1 MGVRRSGLR
10 GAALAGVLAMS
21 SAALLP
27 ATSISARATSAPSED
42 TVNATSSEALAFSA
56 KPTKR
61 VRTAYGK
68 APVRTTPGRR
78 YVFTFT
84 AKAGDRVRVRDAG
97 DQVGSRTS
105 RFKGPRGTV
114 RTTGRDGFA
123 TIKRS
128 GTYSV
133 AFRATAKRTQLLKLK
148 IRSTSSAFDAPKR
161 RGVQYAVDVPV
172 KSGAVRVTSTAA
184 LSGFQSGGR
193 FQGAPDA
200 VNSLTAVL
208 GMPVKWSAAGAS
220 NQEQPVVR
228 ATTRTFLAP
237 EKATRVVV
245 DSLPAVRVSVDA
257 GAVTVPKGSAGVV
270 LDIPDTGT
278 SEFISVVGGQGGAFT
293 PDGRA
298 LAQGGEVVRT
308 SGGAA
313 KVIVLNSGS
322 RPARSLA
329 VVTTPV
335 HDAVAVPG
343 GASVRVPADAA
354 GRDVLVKVVAPASR
368 GKVGLDLTAAPTGAA
383 WTVSAA
389 NAVRVAYPTGC
400 NGCGEGDVIAQALGR
415 GLGLN
420 SPQGSL
426 AIQPQGGLIL
436 LSTGGV
442 VAQGDFE
449 LALTWAPLS

>member
-1 MGVRRSGLR
+1 MIRRNR
-10 GAALAGVLAMS
+10 ATGAHLAGLLVVSSLALVPSM
-21 SAALLP
+21 AAAAP
-27 ATSISARATSAPSED
+27 AQTHGAGNSVQIAAAP
-42 TVNATSSEALAFSA
+42 ASA
-56 KPTKR
+56 KPTAR

-78 YVFTFT
+78 YVFVFT

-97 DQVGSRTS
+97 DQVGWRSS

-114 RTTGRDGFA
+114 RTTGKDGFA

-133 AFRATAKRTQLLKLK
+133 AFRATTKRSQLLKLK
-148 IRSTSSAFDAPKR
+148 IRPASNAFNAPKR

-172 KSGAVRVTSTAA
+172 KPGAVRVSSTAA
-184 LSGFQSGGR
+184 LVAFQSGGR
-193 FQGAPDA
+193 FAAAPDMA
-200 VNSLTAVL
+200 TSLTAFL
-208 GMPVKWSAAGAS
+208 GMPVKWSLAWGS

-228 ATTRTFLAP
+228 ATTRVFLTP
-237 EKATRVVV
+237 EKAARVVV
-245 DSLPAVRVSVDA
+245 DSLPAVRVSVGA
-257 GAVTVPKGSAGVV
+257 GSVSMPKGSAGMV
-270 LDIPDTGT
+270 LDIPDTGS
-278 SEFISVVGGQGGAFT
+278 SEFISVVGGQGGAFA

-313 KVIVLNSGS
+313 KVLVLNSGS

-335 HDAVAVPG
+335 HEAVAVPG
-343 GASVRVPADAA
+343 GSSIRVPAHAA
-354 GRDVLVKVVAPASR
+354 GRDVLVKVAAPAVS
-368 GKVGLDLTAAPTGAA
+368 GKVGLDLTAAPTGVA
-383 WTVSAA
+383 WEVTAA
-389 NAVRVAYPTGC
+389 NAVRLAYSLGC
-400 NGCGEGDVIAQALGR
+400 NGCGEGDVFARALGR

-420 SPQGSL
+420 TPQGSL

-436 LSTGGV
+436 ISTGGV
-442 VAQGDFE
+442 AAEGAFE
-449 LALTWAPLS
+449 LALTWAPLT